1 MLDLSAKIDET
12 LEQADTQ
19 AHDRDDNKQEQDF
32 IAGGS
37 DNTKEITHP
46 YDRGGD
52 DLPNIQQNSFHETYL
67 LSFKNCE
74 TGRGYIL
81 TGTQHR

>member
-19 AHDRDDNKQEQDF
+19 AHDGNDNKQEQDL

-37 DNTKEITHP
+37 NDAEEIPHP

-52 DLPNIQQNSFHETYL
+52 NLSNIQQNRFHETYL
-67 LSFKNCE
+67 LSFKNCK